1 MFTGTWSSPGNCV
14 RCWDTGYKDGWT
26 KALASGFPVWGGRAD
41 GPQTPTMQHQEGQA
55 QVTAGPEPGKD
66 SWGGFMASL
75 SWTSVGLVLS
85 PFQLQHAPAV
95 LKPGGWVLDL
105 SIPSGAE
112 PKRHPSAEDA
122 NIMQCVLTISC

>member
-1 MFTGTWSSPGNCV
+1 
-14 RCWDTGYKDGWT
+14 
-26 KALASGFPVWGGRAD
+26 
-41 GPQTPTMQHQEGQA
+41 
-55 QVTAGPEPGKD
+55 
-66 SWGGFMASL
+66 MASL

-95 LKPGGWVLDL
+95 LKPGGWVLGL

-122 NIMQCVLTISC
+122 NIMQCPHHLVLDHAGFKGNSRKLPTNRGSAKLNKP